1 MLNTEKRNPKTMNID
16 KMETIEMIKILNE
29 ENQVAIEAVAA
40 ASDAIAA
47 AADAAAEAIAGGG
60 RLFYIGCGTS
70 GRLGVLDASEVRPT
84 YGIPYGVVMGII
96 AGGDKCLRI
105 ASENAEDKGENG
117 VQDLKDCNLTSKDV
131 VAGISA
137 AGGAQYV
144 ICALKYAKSI
154 GCKTIGIVCNPNTE
168 LGAVSDIEIVT
179 DTGAE
184 PITGSTRMKAGTAQK
199 LVLNAIS
206 TCTFIKLGR
215 VRSNL
220 LLYMKPTNDKLV
232 KRAVR
237 VVAGMAG
244 VDEQTATD
252 ALDENGWDV
261 YKSVAYIENKN

>member
-1 MLNTEKRNPKTMNID
+1 MLNTEMRNPKTMNID
-16 KMETIEMIKILNE
+16 KMSTLEMVQVLNE
-29 ENQVAIEAVAA
+29 ENMVAVEAVAK
-40 ASDAIAA
+40 ASEAIAA
-47 AADAAAEAIAGGG
+47 AADAAAEAIANGG

-84 YGIPYGVVMGII
+84 YGIPDGVVLGII

-117 VQDLKDCNLTSKDV
+117 IADLKAYDLTSKDV

-144 ICALKYAKSI
+144 IHAIKYAKSI
-154 GCKTIGIVCNPNTE
+154 GCKTIGIVCNHNTE
-168 LGAVSDIEIVT
+168 LGSEADIEIVT

-206 TCTFIKLGR
+206 TCTFVKLGR
-215 VRSNL
+215 VRGNL

-232 KRAVR
+232 ERTVR
-237 VVAGMAG
+237 IVKDMAG
-244 VDEQTATD
+244 VDEATALK
-252 ALDENGWDV
+252 ALDDNGWDIK
-261 YKSVAYIENKN
+261 KSVEAIERK